1 MTETKT
7 TQAALQPWSGKIY
20 SGGWINGEAGSR
32 DVIEP
37 ATGNVLERAGVASP
51 NDVARASAVARKA
64 QADWIARPYEERAT
78 ILRSAARLVEERSD
92 MIAQWIIRETGSVMP
107 KARFELSIAIGG
119 LRESAAM
126 LTQPQGLVLPSDGAR
141 MSFARRIPHGVVAV
155 ISPFNSP
162 VALSMRAIAPALAC
176 GNAVITKPDLQ
187 TPVTGGFL
195 MAQIFEE
202 AGLPAGLF
210 HVLPGGAE
218 VGEALCT
225 DRNINMVSFT
235 GSTAT
240 GRRVGE
246 LCGRT
251 LKKVSLELGGKSSLI
266 ILDDADVDIAASNA
280 AWGAWLHQ
288 GQICMT
294 AGRLLVQKKLV
305 PHLVERLV
313 EKANKLPVGDPA
325 TGHVAL
331 GPMINRKQVDR
342 VHRIVQ
348 DTVAA
353 GAKLKAGG
361 VHEELFYKPTVL
373 EGVKP
378 GMPAWDEEMFGPV
391 AAITAF
397 ETDDEAVAMASDTS
411 YGLSLGVI
419 SNSVGRAMAMARR
432 IPTGLLHINDQT
444 VHDEAHIPFGG
455 VGDSGNGGRHGGPSN
470 WDEFSQWQWVTIK
483 DQATAYPF

>member
-1 MTETKT
+1 MTEHKAN
-7 TQAALQPWSGKIY
+7 QAASMPWTSKLY
-20 SGGWINGEAGSR
+20 SNGWTSGEAGTR
-32 DVIEP
+32 DITEP
-37 ATGNVLERAGVASP
+37 ATGKVLASAGVAGP
-51 NDVARASAVARKA
+51 GDVARAAESARKA
-64 QADWIARPYEERAT
+64 QAGWIAMPYEERAG
-78 ILRSAARLVEERSD
+78 ILRKAAQLVEERSD

-107 KARFELSIAIGG
+107 KARFELSIAIGA

-202 AGLPAGLF
+202 AGLPSGLF

-225 DRNINMVSFT
+225 DRNISMVSFT

-266 ILDDADVDIAASNA
+266 ILDDADIDIAASNA

-348 DTVAA
+348 ATVAA

-361 VHEELFYKPTVL
+361 THDELFYKPTVL
-373 EGVKP
+373 EGVKR

-397 ETDDEAVAMASDTS
+397 ETDDEAVAMATDTN

-419 SNSVGRAMAMARR
+419 SNSVSRAMAMARR

>member
-1 MTETKT
+1 MTELGAPNKH
-7 TQAALQPWSGKIY
+7 AWYGRIY
-20 SGGWINGEAGSR
+20 SNGWRDGAAGTR
-32 DVIEP
+32 DVVEP
-37 ATGNVLERAGVASP
+37 ATGEVLARAGVADAS
-51 NDVARASAVARKA
+51 DVARAAASAKKA
-64 QADWIARPYEERAT
+64 QAVWLDMPFEARADV
-78 ILRSAARLVEERSD
+78 LRKAARLVEERAD
-92 MIAQWIIRETGSVMP
+92 LIAQWIIQETGSVMP
-107 KARFELSIAIGG
+107 KARFELSIALGG

-126 LTQPQGLVLPSDGAR
+126 LTQPQGLVLPSDGSR
-141 MSFARRIPHGVVAV
+141 MSYARRIPHGVVGV

-202 AGLPAGLF
+202 AGLPDGLF

-225 DRNINMVSFT
+225 DPGIAMISFT

-280 AWGAWLHQ
+280 AWGSWLHQ

-294 AGRLLVQKKLV
+294 SGRLLVQKKLL
-305 PHLVERLV
+305 PQFVEKMV
-313 EKANKLPVGDPA
+313 AKANKLPVGNPA
-325 TGHVAL
+325 KLQVAL
-331 GPMINRKQVDR
+331 GPMINRRQVDR
-342 VHRIVQ
+342 VHGIVQ
-348 DTVAA
+348 GTVAA
-353 GAKLKAGG
+353 GATLAAGG
-361 VHEELFYKPTVL
+361 THDGLFYAPTVL
-373 EGVKP
+373 HGVVP
-378 GMPAWDEEMFGPV
+378 GMPAYNEEMFGPV

-397 ETDDEAVAMASDTS
+397 DTDDEAVALACDTT

-419 SNSVGRAMAMARR
+419 SHSVARAMSLARR

-455 VGDSGNGGRHGGPSN
+455 VGTSGNGGRHGGPAN
-470 WDEFSQWQWVTIK
+470 WDEFSQWQWVTVK
-483 DQATAYPF
+483 DQATPYPF

>member
-1 MTETKT
+1 MTQT
-7 TQAALQPWSGKIY
+7 TRAGASAWDGRMYSNGWQP
-20 SGGWINGEAGSR
+20 GEAGTR

-37 ATGNVLERAGVASP
+37 ATGETLARVGVASP
-51 NDVARASAVARKA
+51 ADVTRACAAAKA
-64 QADWIARPYEERAT
+64 AQREWAQMPYEERAA
-78 ILRSAARLVEERSD
+78 IIRKIGRLVEDRAD
-92 MIAQWIIRETGSVMP
+92 HIAQWIIRETGSVMP

-126 LTQPQGLVLPSDGAR
+126 LTQPQGLVLPADGGR
-141 MSFARRIPHGVVAV
+141 MSFARRIPHGVVGV

-176 GNAVITKPDLQ
+176 GNAVVTKPDLQ

-195 MAQIFEE
+195 MAGIFEE
-202 AGLPAGLF
+202 AGLPKGLF

-225 DRNINMVSFT
+225 DPNVSMVSFT

-246 LCGRT
+246 LCGRS

-266 ILDDADVDIAASNA
+266 IMDDADLDVAASNA

-294 AGRLLVQKKLV
+294 AGRLLVQRKLV
-305 PHLVERLV
+305 PEIVARLV
-313 EKANKLPVGDPA
+313 EKANKLPVGNPA

-331 GPMINRKQVDR
+331 GPMINRRQVDR
-342 VHRIVQ
+342 LHGIVQ
-348 DTVAA
+348 GSVAA
-353 GAKLKAGG
+353 GAQLKAGG
-361 VHEELFYKPTVL
+361 RHDGLFYSPTVL
-373 EGVKP
+373 EGVRR

-391 AAITAF
+391 AAVTPF
-397 ETDDEAVAMASDTS
+397 DTDDEAVAMACDTD

-419 SNSVGRAMAMARR
+419 SRSVGRAMAVARR
-432 IPTGLLHINDQT
+432 IPTGLMHINDQP

-455 VGDSGNGGRHGGPSN
+455 VGASGNGGRHGGPAN
-470 WDEFSQWQWVTIK
+470 WEEFSQWQWVTVK
-483 DQATAYPF
+483 DEATAYPF